1 MPGEGN
7 RESPR
12 PEARGEPEPGACAEA
27 GRPGLPE
34 EAAAKT
40 GTEWDELILVG
51 VVARTHGNKGH
62 VIVNPHTDFIEDRY
76 RVGARFETMLADGTR
91 MVSELTAA
99 RVHQGR
105 PVIGLAGVTS
115 IDEAERFTGAEFRI
129 EAAEQ
134 PPLPEGQ
141 YYHHQLV
148 GCQVVTDDGAPVG
161 RVVAVEGGTGQS
173 RLVVDGPQRRHEIPL
188 AEEICSV
195 DVGAR
200 RITVRPPRGLL
211 EL

>member
-1 MPGEGN
+1 VPGRGN
-7 RESPR
+7 RESPLD
-12 PEARGEPEPGACAEA
+12 EARGEPEPVEGSGVGPA
-27 GRPGLPE
+27 GLPE
-34 EAAAKT
+34 EASAKT
-40 GTEWDELILVG
+40 GTDWDDLILVG

-62 VIVNPHTDFIEDRY
+62 VIVNPYTDFIEDRF

-105 PVIGLAGVTS
+105 PVIGLAGVAS

-134 PPLPEGQ
+134 QPLPEGQ
-141 YYHHQLV
+141 YYHHQLI
-148 GCQVVTDDGAPVG
+148 GCQVVTDAGAPVG

-195 DVGAR
+195 DVAAR
-200 RITVRPPRGLL
+200 RITVRPPQGLL